1 MKLSPKNIFR
11 AASVFALLSL
21 SACPGSVIQ
30 TQPTVAVQDILC
42 LISTFST
49 EVQAGTLW
57 EQAILD
63 SASKCNVAQD
73 IATQV
78 LGAHM
83 AAAER
88 EGRPYTDAG
97 TLVDAGAPAVTFP
110 KKGQ

>member
-1 MKLSPKNIFR
+1 MKLTPKN
-11 AASVFALLSL
+11 ALRGAGVSMLL
-21 SACPGSVIQ
+21 ALTGCPGSVIANS
-30 TQPTVAVQDILC
+30 PTVAVQDVLC

-49 EVQAGTLW
+49 EVQSGTLW
-57 EQAILD
+57 EQAVLD

-88 EGRPYTDAG
+88 EGRPYTDSG
-97 TLVDAGAPAVTFP
+97 TLVDAGAPAVVFP
-110 KKGQ
+110 KKAQ